1 MSEKT
6 VRNLKNY
13 ELIEEGYIEELDS
26 TAYYLIHKKTKAEVL
41 YIDSDDEIMTF
52 GIGFRTPPVDSTGV
66 AHIVEHCVLSGSRKY
81 RTKEPFMDLVNSS
94 LQTFLNAMTFPDKT
108 IYPVATRN
116 DKDFM
121 NLMDVYLDAVFFPRM
136 YEQKEIFM
144 QEGWHLELEDKDGEL
159 KYNGVVYNEM
169 RGAYSDP
176 DSQVQEQLAHQ
187 LHPGSTYAHDSGGD
201 PHEIPNLKYED
212 FLDFHKRYYHPSN
225 SYIFLNGDLD
235 VEKILNYIDEEYLSK
250 FEYKE
255 PNSEIIM
262 NESFTEPKFVET
274 YHSVGI
280 DEETEEK
287 NYLVVGVDIGKSI
300 SPLSSHMEDWIRDI
314 LLDSDSSIL
323 MEPLLESGIGTD
335 YFTMGSA
342 SYPMDIY
349 IVAKGAKEEDLDR
362 FVEIV
367 NREIKKAVEEGI
379 DKDLIEATI
388 NKYEFKAKELGIH
401 KGIMLYI
408 FALRGWLYGVSP
420 VKALLVNDI
429 FNTLKE
435 KIRSGYLEDFLQKE
449 ILDNPNR
456 IYLISKP
463 KPGMF
468 AEKDKIQKKK
478 LAEYKESLSDE
489 EIEKIIQET
498 KDLFEYQL
506 REDTKEDKD
515 TIPRLKLE
523 DLSSGV
529 VELNTHEE
537 IINGNPMLY
546 TEEFTNGITY
556 LDMAF
561 NLKNLNNEEIPY
573 SRIIIDLIG
582 SLDTENYSYKDLNNA
597 IDMHTGGIN
606 FGASA
611 YKEYDSDYCYVV
623 STIRGRVLPEKI
635 DKFTELIEEMLLR
648 TKFEDKKRIRDLMVM
663 NRETKE
669 SIIEQSGHSVISTE
683 VRSMMSDY
691 IDLQNLLGGR
701 KSLFFLRDAIAEF
714 DEDPDAFLEKL
725 TRIYKKIY
733 NKEVGISVAGEREQY
748 EKLKD
753 WTLEL
758 REKLSEV
765 KESLNYKRDQIHS
778 IALRKASNVVYVSDG
793 FDYTKYGYE
802 YDGSMSV
809 LAKILSGEYLH
820 TNIRAKGGAYG
831 SGIAINQNGHVVTFS
846 YRDPNLDRT
855 FQVYDNIPEYLSKLE
870 LSNED
875 LTNYIIAT
883 MNRFDPPID
892 SSQYSGIALGRY
904 FTHLSSE
911 VISEMKDQA
920 IATTPE
926 KIREY
931 GEMFEKASG
940 KKYYGVLGSSDLIDQ
955 SEREYEVEEKI

>member
-1 MSEKT
+1 MSNKKINE
-6 VRNLKNY
+6 LKNY
-13 ELIEEGYIEELDS
+13 DLVEEGFIRELKA
-26 TAYYLIHKKTKAEVL
+26 TAYHLIHKKTKAEVL

-52 GIGFRTPPVDSTGV
+52 GIGFKTPPVDSTGV

-144 QEGWHLELEDKDGEL
+144 QEGWHLELEDKDDDL

-176 DSQVQEQLAHQ
+176 DSQVQELLAHE
-187 LHPGSTYAHDSGGD
+187 LHLGSTYAHDSGGN

-225 SYIFLNGDLD
+225 SYIFLNGDMD
-235 VEKILNYIDEEYLSK
+235 VEKILKYIDEEYLSK
-250 FEYKE
+250 FEYRK
-255 PNSEIIM
+255 PDSEIIM
-262 NESFTEPKFVET
+262 NEDFTEPKFVET
-274 YHSVGI
+274 YYSIGA
-280 DEETEEK
+280 DEDTEDK
-287 NYLVVGVDIGKSI
+287 NYLVAGVNIGESI
-300 SPLSSHMEDWIRDI
+300 SPLSSHMQDWIRDI

-323 MEPLLESGIGTD
+323 MDPLLKSGIGND

-342 SYPMDIY
+342 SYPMDVY
-349 IVAKGAKEEDLDR
+349 LVAKGAKEEDLER
-362 FVEIV
+362 FIEIV
-367 NREIKKAVEEGI
+367 NGEIKKAIENGI

-420 VKALLVNDI
+420 VESLMVDEI
-429 FNTLKE
+429 FDELKE
-435 KIRSGYLEDFLQKE
+435 KIRSGYLEKYLEEK
-449 ILDNPNR
+449 ILNNPNR

-468 AEKDKIQKKK
+468 AEKDKIQKEK
-478 LAEYKESLSDE
+478 LAEYKKSLNDE
-489 EIEKIIQET
+489 EIEKIIKET
-498 KDLFEYQL
+498 KDLFNYQL

-523 DLSSGV
+523 DLNSGV
-529 VELNTHEE
+529 IKLNTHDE

-561 NLKNLNNEEIPY
+561 NLKNLTKEEIPY
-573 SRIIIDLIG
+573 ARIIIDLIG

-606 FGASA
+606 FGVSA
-611 YKEYDSDYCYVV
+611 YKEYDSDYCYVM
-623 STIRGRVLPEKI
+623 STIRGRVLPEKLN
-635 DKFTELIEEMLLR
+635 KFIELIEEMILK

-663 NRETKE
+663 SRETKE
-669 SIIEQSGHSVISTE
+669 SIIEQSGHSIISTE

-701 KSLFFLRDAIAEF
+701 KSLFFLRKAIEEF
-714 DEDPDAFLEKL
+714 DEDPDKFLEKL
-725 TRIYKKIY
+725 KTIYKKIY
-733 NKEVGISVAGEREQY
+733 NKEVGISVAGEKDQY
-748 EKLKD
+748 EKLKN
-753 WTLEL
+753 WTLDL
-758 REKLSEV
+758 REKLTECDDV
-765 KESLNYKRDQIHS
+765 LVYHRDKIHS
-778 IALRKASNVVYVSDG
+778 IALKKASNVVYVSDG
-793 FDYTKYGYE
+793 FNYRDYGYE

-809 LAKILSGEYLH
+809 LSKILSGEYLH

-831 SGIAINQNGHVVTFS
+831 AGITINQNGHIVTYS

-855 FQVYDNIPEYLSKLE
+855 LEVYDNIPEYLSNLE
-870 LSNED
+870 LTKED

-904 FTHLSSE
+904 FNHLSSE
-911 VISEMKDQA
+911 VISKMKDEA

-931 GEMFEKASG
+931 GEMFKKANG
-940 KKYYGVLGSSDLIDQ
+940 EKYYGVLGSSELIEE
-955 SEREYEVEEKI
+955 SKREYEVVEKI